1 MAVTAEFLVVLD
13 IDSTLINEE
22 GLDELAGFLGP
33 SVAREVAQITD
44 QAMAGQ
50 LDFAESLK
58 RRVALLRGV
67 STDALSA
74 VSARLTLTDGAS
86 ELVESIHRDGGRVV
100 AVSGGFHEMVDK
112 LAQDLGLDAWRAN
125 RLEVSDGLLTGDLTG
140 PIVDAQ
146 AKADFLQEMAS
157 RWGIPPQ
164 RTMAV
169 GDGAND
175 VEMFRVAGTSVA
187 FCGKPI
193 AVQHATVSIDE
204 RDLRLVLPAIGS
216 TEVSAPSPDPRRRG

>member
-1 MAVTAEFLVVLD
+1 MTAGFLVVLD

-22 GLDELAGFLGP
+22 GLDELAGSLGP
-33 SVAREVAQITD
+33 EVAREVERITD

-50 LDFAESLK
+50 LDFAQSLR

-67 STDALSA
+67 SADTLPT

-86 ELVESIHRDGGRVV
+86 ELVESIHREGGRVV
-100 AVSGGFHEMVDK
+100 AVSGGFHELVDN
-112 LAQDLGLDAWRAN
+112 LARNLGLDDWRAN
-125 RLEVSDGLLTGDLTG
+125 RLEVTDGLLTGGLAG

-157 RWGIPPQ
+157 RWGISPQ
-164 RTMAV
+164 HTVAV

-193 AVQHATVSIDE
+193 AIQHATVSINE
-204 RDLRLVLPAIGS
+204 RDLRLVLPAIGRI
-216 TEVSAPSPDPRRRG
+216 EASAPSPNPRPRG